1 MRKLRPTEANL
12 WVLCSREAELRFK
25 PVLFLQPHA
34 HLFLVHILLW
44 IKKELPC
51 SSTTVF
57 VRPENLSLE
66 FALAELTFDPPSS
79 PVGEHEAGKEG
90 YRAQHPPMAQPPPTP
105 NPIPCLPP
113 RKLLSSSGH
122 QICLLPASCRTYL
135 IFWASIPTYKEKPGF
150 SLLQQVTQAPPQTL
164 MCSLYC
170 LLSG

>member
-12 WVLCSREAELRFK
+12 WVLRSREAELRFK

-90 YRAQHPPMAQPPPTP
+90 YRAQHPPMAQPPHPQP
-105 NPIPCLPP
+105 N
-113 RKLLSSSGH
+113 LLSSTQTASFFFWPPD
-122 QICLLPASCRTYL
+122 LLAFC
-135 IFWASIPTYKEKPGF
+135 F
-150 SLLQQVTQAPPQTL
+150 LQNLPHFL
-164 MCSLYC
+164 
-170 LLSG
+170 G